1 VVATP
6 SGGMEGDSTLG
17 TCAATLS
24 VGSEINPRS
33 CETRSEGHSLA
44 DGESL
49 GDDMWYTAPLKIGL
63 PCAVKMGRE
72 KHYTN
77 TAKALSVVSRPWL
90 VMLIDGDGKY
100 GGRVNKIGDAGISQQ
115 IIDLAG

>member
-1 VVATP
+1 MKDD
-6 SGGMEGDSTLG
+6 GMLG
-17 TCAATLS
+17 ICAATLS
-24 VGSEINPRS
+24 VGSEINSQS
-33 CETRSEGHSLA
+33 CETRPEGHSLA
-44 DGESL
+44 DGGPL
-49 GDDMWYTAPLKIGL
+49 GDDMWYTAPLENGL
-63 PCAVKMGRE
+63 PCAVKVGRE